1 MKRKNPIPS
10 MKRTI
15 LPDWPWTNP
24 TYSLNLSRPKS
35 EIKAIGIDITNTMA
49 DINPN
54 NNSFSE

>member
-1 MKRKNPIPS
+1 

-24 TYSLNLSRPKS
+24 TYSLDLSKPKS
-35 EIKAIGIDITNTMA
+35 EIKSIGIDITNTMA
-49 DINPN
+49 DINPK